1 MLLDQLVR
9 SPNGLGERADVR
21 RQEERASQ
29 RGSDATNH
37 GARCARRHV
46 GYTTRRKRALV
57 AALGP
62 RVKSVKRR
70 NAHEH
75 GGEPPEG
82 EPWVGTGHEPGLS
95 AGLGVGDRCNGDV
108 EGRAWRVGIGPGGL
122 EPPFPDPKS
131 GVLPLDEGPAT
142 CWP

>member
-21 RQEERASQ
+21 RQEGRASQ

-62 RVKSVKRR
+62 RVKRSEEHTSELQSLAYLVCRLLLEKKKKTMKYNSVMRLK
-70 NAHEH
+70 
-75 GGEPPEG
+75 
-82 EPWVGTGHEPGLS
+82 V
-95 AGLGVGDRCNGDV
+95 
-108 EGRAWRVGIGPGGL
+108 
-122 EPPFPDPKS
+122 
-131 GVLPLDEGPAT
+131 
-142 CWP
+142 